1 MPFDALLEASR
12 ATALAAH
19 SAAGLAA
26 SSGEREAARLLLSAE
41 AMARAATAA
50 LHEARA
56 DRARRGVSA
65 DRARGGV
72 APDAGCPDTPGAV
85 PAATVSGPAPR
96 DAPPEHDDPAT
107 GELEMTTEERGFLMC
122 IDEEDGLYVPSR
134 HPTPA
139 EEDAGMFPDSG
150 DPGLT
155 AFMPE

>member
-26 SSGEREAARLLLSAE
+26 SSGERQAARLLLSAE

-85 PAATVSGPAPR
+85 PAATVSGSAPR
-96 DAPPEHDDPAT
+96 DAPPEHDD
-107 GELEMTTEERGFLMC
+107 TEERGFLMC